1 MNNIG
6 KLILGLL
13 IVAFLIVALPT
24 GSAHLIGLGV
34 ALIVFPFVVI
44 YKIIAFICNG
54 IKSLVSSPKN
64 TPTSDNVAEYNY
76 DDVRSDIRRFKY

>member
-6 KLILGLL
+6 KTILGLL

-34 ALIVFPFVVI
+34 ALIVFPFCLV
-44 YKIIAFICNG
+44 YKIIQFFCKAINYVF
-54 IKSLVSSPKN
+54 SSPKD
-64 TPTSDNVAEYNY
+64 TPIEDAATY
-76 DDVRSDIRRFKY
+76 DYKDVRNDVRRFHY